1 MQCQTNSLSCP
12 FSIGFKT
19 AIQIHVI
26 LDICSIYILEVSS
39 LCNRTLQ
46 EGYVD
51 KVFDES
57 PKSILMNMKTHTPVD
72 LQKQIQAN
80 LNFIN

>member
-12 FSIGFKT
+12 FSLGFKT

-26 LDICSIYILEVSS
+26 LEIGSIYILEVSY
-39 LCNRTLQ
+39 LCKRTLQ
-46 EGYVD
+46 EGCVD

-57 PKSILMNMKTHTPVD
+57 PKGILMNMKTHTPAD
-72 LQKQIQAN
+72 LNN
-80 LNFIN
+80 LVLLY